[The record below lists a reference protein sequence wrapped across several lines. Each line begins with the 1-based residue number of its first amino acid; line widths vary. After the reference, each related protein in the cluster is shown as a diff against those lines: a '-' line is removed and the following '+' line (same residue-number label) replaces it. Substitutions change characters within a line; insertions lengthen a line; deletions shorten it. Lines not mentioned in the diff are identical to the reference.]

1 VLDGIQAEMMASGVD
16 VGEFEEA
23 PAEDL
28 PDDAGAAAFVGTAEA
43 AEARPS
49 A

>member
-1 VLDGIQAEMMASGVD
+1 MAASGVD

-23 PAEDL
+23 PVEELPEALPEVEALPVVEGEAEQ
-28 PDDAGAAAFVGTAEA
+28 
-43 AEARPS
+43 PS